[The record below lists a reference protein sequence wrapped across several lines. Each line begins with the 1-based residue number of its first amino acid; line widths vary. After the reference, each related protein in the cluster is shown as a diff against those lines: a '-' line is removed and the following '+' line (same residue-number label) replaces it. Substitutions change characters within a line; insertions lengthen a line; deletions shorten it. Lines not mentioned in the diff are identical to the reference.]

1 MTGGALNERPDIS
14 TLNESPD
21 ISRPSI
27 ADKLIG
33 VEELAPALGLT
44 IGQLKAKSWRLH
56 RDRGF
61 PPRLPGC
68 GWRWSRRAV
77 ETWILA
83 AGVPDA
89 PDEEDVDVETPDARR
104 GQPMLRLVA
113 GQRASLEERYGE
125 RR

>member
-1 MTGGALNERPDIS
+1 MTGGALNESHDIRA
-14 TLNESPD
+14 LNESHD
-21 ISRPSI
+21 IRRPSI

-89 PDEEDVDVETPDARR
+89 PDDGEVDDETPDARR